1 MKTFLVALVCSSVL
15 LFSCNKTKI
24 EGSGSVITEQRNVA
38 NFYSIKVNGSSKV
51 YVTQGL
57 RYSVSAKAYENLLPI
72 IETRVENGIL
82 IIGYKNNANVSN
94 DNSEINI
101 TMPSLSSLEL
111 NGDGIISTIGSF
123 NNINNF
129 SVSLS
134 GSGIINVNSATPTN
148 YILNISGSGNINS
161 FGVTSQNA
169 VVNISGSG
177 NASLSLTGSLKATIS
192 GSGNIYYKGDN
203 INVTSNITG
212 SGKVIKQ

>member
-203 INVTSNITG
+203 VNVTSNITG

>member
-1 MKTFLVALVCSSVL
+1 MKIFLVALVCNSVL

-57 RYSVSAKAYENLLPI
+57 VYSVSAKAYENLLPV

-82 IIGYKNNANVSN
+82 IIGYKNNANVNN

-123 NNINNF
+123 ININNF

-134 GSGIINVNSATPTN
+134 GSGTINVNSATPTN

-203 INVTSNITG
+203 VNVTSNITG